1 MSTHRPSPRVVGLH
15 PLLRRAWL
23 GVGLGVVLAPTAVI
37 AQDGCEFG
45 GQGKNDVFR
54 QTVPNVGVITYI
66 SGPHFVCEGGVQIWA
81 DSAVAYSDR
90 GMSHFLGSVRYL
102 DSERE
107 LNADEARYF
116 SDLGR
121 LQAQSNV
128 SLLDESQGSRIE
140 NGDLVYLRQTDFRAE
155 ETMTVT
161 TGEDGVRPRAVL
173 PPPPDANGTG
183 VPYEVVGDVIVI
195 HGSSSFTS
203 VGDVEIVRDSFFA
216 FADSAEYDSASGS
229 LLLDGAARVDGTT
242 YDLLGHTITIGTP
255 GSETSEVHAF
265 RDARLTGDEL
275 LLTSGQIYIF
285 LRDDEIERLVAVPIA
300 GDDDVPPADSADLA
314 RPEATVQDLVL
325 TADSLEIMAPNQ
337 SVEQVL
343 AAGSA
348 RSVSDS
354 RGSLSVASLPDVA
367 QSDWLEGDTIIVTF
381 KPAMADTGGLAHSG
395 DSSTYVALE
404 DGGSGDLEVERV
416 VARVQARSLYRLAPS
431 DTTSRPGVDPPAVHY
446 VTGEEITIEMDDGQV
461 SAMHVVGQ
469 THGVHLEPLARVD
482 TTAARD
488 TIAVIDTTAVV
499 DTTTAIDTT
508 LGAQPPR
515 AAEQALTPGSP
526 AERVP
531 ETPDTPEQPAPPDA
545 PREEEPWTPQ

>member
-1 MSTHRPSPRVVGLH
+1 
-15 PLLRRAWL
+15 
-23 GVGLGVVLAPTAVI
+23 
-37 AQDGCEFG
+37 
-45 GQGKNDVFR
+45 
-54 QTVPNVGVITYI
+54 
-66 SGPHFVCEGGVQIWA
+66 
-81 DSAVAYSDR
+81 
-90 GMSHFLGSVRYL
+90 
-102 DSERE
+102 
-107 LNADEARYF
+107 
-116 SDLGR
+116 
-121 LQAQSNV
+121 
-128 SLLDESQGSRIE
+128 
-140 NGDLVYLRQTDFRAE
+140 
-155 ETMTVT
+155 
-161 TGEDGVRPRAVL
+161 
-173 PPPPDANGTG
+173 
-183 VPYEVVGDVIVI
+183 
-195 HGSSSFTS
+195 
-203 VGDVEIVRDSFFA
+203 
-216 FADSAEYDSASGS
+216 
-229 LLLDGAARVDGTT
+229 
-242 YDLLGHTITIGTP
+242 
-255 GSETSEVHAF
+255 
-265 RDARLTGDEL
+265 
-275 LLTSGQIYIF
+275 
-285 LRDDEIERLVAVPIA
+285 
-300 GDDDVPPADSADLA
+300 
-314 RPEATVQDLVL
+314 
-325 TADSLEIMAPNQ
+325 MAPNQ
-337 SVEQVL
+337 RVEQVF

-354 RGSLSVASLPDVA
+354 GDSLSVAMLPDVA

-381 KPAMADTGGLAHSG
+381 KPATADTGSLAPSS
-395 DSSTYVALE
+395 DSSAYVPPK
-404 DGGSGDLEVERV
+404 DRGGGDLEVESV